1 MAGMPQ
7 SQTYLV
13 TGTVT
18 DGKGIPLP
26 GVTIRHGNGGS
37 ATDNEGAF
45 ALRLSGERGRLTFS
59 CIGYRTVTVDY
70 RAGVPLAVTLT
81 ESTEEL
87 EEVQVI
93 AYGTQRKDLT
103 VTSIAT
109 VKADGLKDNTYSNP
123 IDKIQGA
130 VAGVDIIKPTGA
142 PGSSGNIRIRGE
154 NSISIES
161 GRVGSAPL
169 YVIDGIPVEM
179 KAGRLSGDDPLSA
192 VASSDIERID
202 ILKDAASCSMY
213 GSRAANGVVLITTR

>member
-1 MAGMPQ
+1 MKKNERSLWFAVLKRRLTFILFFLSASFIQPGPLTAGLPQ

-13 TGTVT
+13 TGKVT

-26 GVTIRHGNGGS
+26 GVTIRYGNGGS

-45 ALRLSGERGRLTFS
+45 TLRLPGERGRLTFS

-70 RAGVPLAVTLT
+70 RTGVPLAVTLT

-123 IDKIQGA
+123 IDKN
-130 VAGVDIIKPTGA
+130 TG
-142 PGSSGNIRIRGE
+142 G
-154 NSISIES
+154 S
-161 GRVGSAPL
+161 GRGGHYQAHGSAGFIREYP
-169 YVIDGIPVEM
+169 YPW
-179 KAGRLSGDDPLSA
+179 
-192 VASSDIERID
+192 
-202 ILKDAASCSMY
+202 
-213 GSRAANGVVLITTR
+213 